1 MARLIKAEIYKL
13 RKRSMTYIL
22 LAILI
27 GFIALLL
34 SIMQV
39 GEASTTSTTTAYV
52 NGVATTQVVK
62 AVAANIFFMKDA
74 ISVGITLSCGLVGL
88 VLAVILI
95 SNATGSEYG
104 WNTMRPYLLCS
115 ESRLKMATAKLIASA
130 IFIVA
135 GIITG
140 VVFAILLGAL
150 FTALRGYSWSLGS
163 GLMSFTGHQLLNI
176 VRGLYTIL
184 PYILLAFLFTVLGRS
199 VAAGI
204 GFGIGAYV
212 AESIIT
218 GVLSMTHGWLAKIPN
233 YLLSI
238 NVSKINSLA
247 QSSGG
252 VSINI
257 GSSSTAPSAL
267 HAFIVLA
274 VYCIVFTAVSFTVFQ
289 KRDVTG

>member
-22 LAILI
+22 LAILL

-39 GEASTTSTTTAYV
+39 GEASTSTTTTIV

-184 PYILLAFLFTVLGRS
+184 PYVMLAFLFTVLGRS

-204 GFGIGAYV
+204 GIGIGTYV
-212 AESIIT
+212 AESIVT

-252 VSINI
+252 VTINI

-274 VYCIVFTAVSFTVFQ
+274 VYCVAFTAISYTIFQ

>member
-22 LAILI
+22 LAILL

-39 GEASTTSTTTAYV
+39 GEASTSTTTTIV

-88 VLAVILI
+88 VLAVVLI
-95 SNATGSEYG
+95 ANATGSEYG

>member
-1 MARLIKAEIYKL
+1 
-13 RKRSMTYIL
+13 
-22 LAILI
+22 
-27 GFIALLL
+27 
-34 SIMQV
+34 
-39 GEASTTSTTTAYV
+39 
-52 NGVATTQVVK
+52 
-62 AVAANIFFMKDA
+62 
-74 ISVGITLSCGLVGL
+74 
-88 VLAVILI
+88 
-95 SNATGSEYG
+95 
-104 WNTMRPYLLCS
+104 MRPYLLCS

-135 GIITG
+135 GIIIG

-150 FTALRGYSWSLGS
+150 FTALRGYSWSLGM
-163 GLMSFTGHQLLNI
+163 GTMSFTGHQLLNI

-204 GFGIGAYV
+204 GFGIGTYV
-212 AESIIT
+212 AESIVT

-252 VSINI
+252 VTINI

-274 VYCIVFTAVSFTVFQ
+274 VYCVAFTAISYTIFQ

>member
-22 LAILI
+22 LAILL

-39 GEASTTSTTTAYV
+39 SEASTTATTLV
-52 NGVATTQVVK
+52 NGVATTQAVK
-62 AVAANIFFMKDA
+62 AVAANVFFMKDA

-88 VLAVILI
+88 VLAVVLI

-115 ESRLKMATAKLIASA
+115 ESRLKMVTAKLIAAA
-130 IFIVA
+130 IFIIA
-135 GIITG
+135 GVIIG
-140 VVFAILLGAL
+140 VLFAGLLGAL
-150 FTALRGYSWSLGS
+150 FTALRGYSWNLGM
-163 GLMSFTGHQLLNI
+163 GTMSFTGHQLLNM

-199 VAAGI
+199 TAAGI

-218 GVLSMTHGWLAKIPN
+218 GVLSLTHGWLAKIPN

-257 GSSSTAPSAL
+257 GSNATAPSAL

-274 VYCIVFTAVSFTVFQ
+274 VYCVAFAAISLTIFQ

>member
-22 LAILI
+22 LAILL

-39 GEASTTSTTTAYV
+39 GEASTSTTTTIV

-135 GIITG
+135 GIIIG

>member
-39 GEASTTSTTTAYV
+39 GEASTSTTTTIV

-204 GFGIGAYV
+204 GFGIGTYV
-212 AESIIT
+212 AESIVT

-252 VSINI
+252 VTINI

-274 VYCIVFTAVSFTVFQ
+274 VYCVAFTAISYTIFQ

>member
-1 MARLIKAEIYKL
+1 M
-13 RKRSMTYIL
+13 
-22 LAILI
+22 
-27 GFIALLL
+27 
-34 SIMQV
+34 
-39 GEASTTSTTTAYV
+39 
-52 NGVATTQVVK
+52 
-62 AVAANIFFMKDA
+62 
-74 ISVGITLSCGLVGL
+74 
-88 VLAVILI
+88 I

>member
-22 LAILI
+22 LAILV
-27 GFIALLL
+27 GFIALFL

-39 GEASTTSTTTAYV
+39 AEASSTNTTTIV
-52 NGVATTQVVK
+52 NGVATTQAVK
-62 AVAANIFFMKDA
+62 AVAANVYFMKDA

-115 ESRLKMATAKLIASA
+115 ESRLKMAAAKLIAAA
-130 IFIVA
+130 IFIIA
-135 GIITG
+135 GIIIG
-140 VVFAILLGAL
+140 VVFAIFLGAL
-150 FTALRGYSWSLGS
+150 FTALTGYSWNLGM
-163 GLMSFTGHQLLNI
+163 GTMSFTGHQLLNI

-184 PYILLAFLFTVLGRS
+184 PYILLAFLFTMLGRS
-199 VAAGI
+199 TAAGI

-218 GVLSMTHGWLAKIPN
+218 GVLSLTHGWLAKIPN

-274 VYCIVFTAVSFTVFQ
+274 VYCVVFTAISLTIFQ